1 MTILTIEDRRRMSEQ
16 KTGKLIIISGPSGA
30 GKGTIVEQLLKD
42 GSYELSISCTTRKPR
57 GQEREGVNYFFK
69 TPEQFRKMIDENAF
83 LEYAD
88 VFGCCYGTPK
98 EYVLNKLSQGKNV
111 ILEIDV
117 QGAVQVKENYPQAM
131 MIFILPP
138 SEEILLERL
147 RGRGTETEEQIA
159 KRFGKAKAEMAYA
172 DRYGYKVVN
181 DDLMTAVE
189 EIRSIIQNS

>member
-1 MTILTIEDRRRMSEQ
+1 MSEQ

-159 KRFGKAKAEMAYA
+159 KRFGKAKTEMAYA

-181 DDLMTAVE
+181 DDLMTAAE